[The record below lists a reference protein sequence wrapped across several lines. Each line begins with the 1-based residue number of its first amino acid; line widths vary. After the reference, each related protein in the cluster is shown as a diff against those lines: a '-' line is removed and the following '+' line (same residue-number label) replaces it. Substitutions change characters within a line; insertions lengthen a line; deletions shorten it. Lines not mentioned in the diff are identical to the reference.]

1 MQPDTAQSAKSYI
14 SAQEAV
20 TDRLQQVAAAAA
32 VVDPETAADIAADAS
47 PQFPETAKAARSRAN
62 FEPAFSGS
70 QTTALPEQGELLL
83 GSSAA
88 AGLPADDALTAS
100 DRESSGRYDE
110 QNQGVYEQSN
120 QAAFSSAGAELVEPP
135 LTSQDVVLPTG
146 SVGPK
151 ANKGNTDPSGD
162 TYPVHSTMDNTNLQP
177 CCMQHVCLIL
187 YVATSLS
194 KTGAVCMFHP
204 GASECTTKHMHGSS

>member
-1 MQPDTAQSAKSYI
+1 MQPDTEQLAKSSI

-47 PQFPETAKAARSRAN
+47 PQFPETAKAARSKAS

-83 GSSAA
+83 GSSAVDN
-88 AGLPADDALTAS
+88 LPADDAPTAY
-100 DRESSGRYDE
+100 DEQPSGRYDE
-110 QNQGVYEQSN
+110 QNRGTYEQSN
-120 QAAFSSAGAELVEPP
+120 QAAFGSVGAEPLEPP
-135 LTSQDVVLPTG
+135 LASQDVVLPTG

-151 ANKGNTDPSGD
+151 ANKGNTDPLWRHLS
-162 TYPVHSTMDNTNLQP
+162 
-177 CCMQHVCLIL
+177 HV
-187 YVATSLS
+187 
-194 KTGAVCMFHP
+194 
-204 GASECTTKHMHGSS
+204 